1 VNINEGAIRTEIT
14 TPDVHVD
21 VQPADVTVEPAQ
33 VNIEAPPPANI
44 TVEPTRIEEGAVQV
58 TVESPDVR
66 PAQVSVDLEPVADG
80 LRALAEAQSE
90 RERALGDPAP
100 PVVNIT
106 NEVPPS
112 AVTVNVPDQPAP
124 VVNVNIEDEPLDASV
139 KFKRRSDGTIDSAQ
153 ITENPETD
161 G

>member
-1 VNINEGAIRTEIT
+1 
-14 TPDVHVD
+14 
-21 VQPADVTVEPAQ
+21 
-33 VNIEAPPPANI
+33 
-44 TVEPTRIEEGAVQV
+44 
-58 TVESPDVR
+58 
-66 PAQVSVDLEPVADG
+66 
-80 LRALAEAQSE
+80 
-90 RERALGDPAP
+90 
-100 PVVNIT
+100 VNIT

-139 KFKRRSDGTIDSAQ
+139 KFKRRPDGTIDSAQ